1 MHYKDLSP
9 VTKIGRVAGN
19 GAWLDKILN
28 WPYPSQSQL
37 VVMWLAYPRCAR
49 GSDCIVPPARDRYMR
64 VG

>member
-49 GSDCIVPPARDRYMR
+49 WSDCHIVLLA
-64 VG
+64 